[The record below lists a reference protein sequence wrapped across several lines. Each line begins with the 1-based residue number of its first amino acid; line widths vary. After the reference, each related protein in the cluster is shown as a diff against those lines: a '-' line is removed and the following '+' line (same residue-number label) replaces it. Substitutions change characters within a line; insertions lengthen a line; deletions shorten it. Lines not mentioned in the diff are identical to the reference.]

1 MKTYDFRTSLFMSR
15 KKVGATGAPLTG
27 LASNLIGTYANQ
39 QNSAN
44 SMDIMANQNT
54 DPLTFNVM
62 FPNTFYHLNGPKSR
76 VRGLNTIRK
85 LY

>member
-1 MKTYDFRTSLFMSR
+1 MS
-15 KKVGATGAPLTG
+15 KPSILSTQKVGATGAPLTG
-27 LASNLIGTYANQ
+27 LAANLIGVYANQ

-62 FPNTFYHLNGPKSR
+62 FHICK
-76 VRGLNTIRK
+76 I
-85 LY
+85 